1 MTWNDKSELRRS
13 VGNLKKLDNLDLK
26 KKKKNIGNQNIEIFL
41 QMVDTKEATLAASR

>member
-26 KKKKNIGNQNIEIFL
+26 KKKNIGNQNTEIFL